1 VAALI
6 AGDKGTQHKFMQTK
20 YLTDPTEAANLLRE
34 GAVVAVPTETV
45 YGLAARFDRVL
56 SVSNVFQAK
65 GRPSDNPLIIH
76 LADVSW
82 LSRVA
87 ATVPGVAQRLLDT
100 FAPGPITVT
109 VPRGSQVSDQ
119 ITAGLSSVAVR
130 IPDQVTVR
138 RVLNEV
144 DVPLVA
150 PSANRSGRPSP
161 TTWQAVRDE
170 LDGLIDAVL
179 IDAVLIDE
187 STRIGIESTVV
198 DCCSDPPRLLR
209 AGGISYEDLLAVV
222 PTLQIYDR
230 AIETSSLLPSP
241 GLRHRHYAPQTRITL
256 VDQVDQA
263 IPDSKAAVIGLGAH
277 PRAGEFAWVEC
288 FENMDQ
294 YARALFICLRRADE
308 SRLEWIYCQRVPATG
323 IGRGLM
329 DRLQRAAG
337 EY

>member
-1 VAALI
+1 
-6 AGDKGTQHKFMQTK
+6 MQTK
-20 YLTDPTEAANLLRE
+20 YLTDPTEATNLLRE

-45 YGLAARFDRVL
+45 YGLAARFDRPISVL
-56 SVSNVFQAK
+56 KVFEAK
-65 GRPSDNPLIIH
+65 GRPADNPLIIH

-87 ATVPGVAQRLLDT
+87 ASVPNIAQRLLDT

-119 ITAGLSSVAVR
+119 ITAGLNSVAVR
-130 IPDQVTVR
+130 IPDQLTVR
-138 RVLNEV
+138 RVLREV

-179 IDAVLIDE
+179 IDE

-198 DCCSDPPRLLR
+198 DCCQDPPRLLR
-209 AGGISYEDLLAVV
+209 AGGVSYEDLLTVA
-222 PTLQIYDR
+222 PTIQIYDR
-230 AIETSSLLPSP
+230 SDEGENLLPSP
-241 GLRHRHYAPQTRITL
+241 GLRHRHYAPKTQITL
-256 VDQVDQA
+256 VDKIEHA
-263 IPDSKAAVIGLGAH
+263 SPNSKAAVIGLDQH
-277 PRAGEFAWVEC
+277 PKAAEFAWAESY
-288 FENMDQ
+288 ENTAK
-294 YARALFICLRRADE
+294 YAQRFFASLRRADE
-308 SRLEWIYCQRVPATG
+308 SGLERIYCQRVPAIG